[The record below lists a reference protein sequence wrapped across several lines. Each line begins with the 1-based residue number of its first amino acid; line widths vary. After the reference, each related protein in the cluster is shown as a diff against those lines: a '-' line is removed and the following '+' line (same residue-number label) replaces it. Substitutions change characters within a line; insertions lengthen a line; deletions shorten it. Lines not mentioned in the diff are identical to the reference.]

1 MTDNEFRKML
11 MDPFGSTAWKVLD
24 TATKQKKEF
33 ISNNSILK
41 TVESELGSVANFI
54 PVYLAEK
61 SLKLYNTNFN
71 LIDKNTLE
79 QFEIALKKD
88 SQSRSHI

>member
-24 TATKQKKEF
+24 TAVKQKKEF
-33 ISNNSILK
+33 NSNNSILK
-41 TVESELGSVANFI
+41 TVESELGSVSNFI

-88 SQSRSHI
+88 SQSRSKK

>member
-24 TATKQKKEF
+24 TAVKQKKEL
-33 ISNNSILK
+33 SSQRSILK
-41 TVESELGSVANFI
+41 VVESELGSTSNFI
-54 PVYLAEK
+54 PAYLAEK
-61 SLKLYNTNFN
+61 SLKLYSTNFN

-88 SQSRSHI
+88 SQSRSHA